1 MSRNDGPRIIPDR
14 CPQCGANLP
23 VGGPQI
29 ICEYCGSRLIRY
41 GGPPVDG
48 PEGAAQPSSGGVIS
62 GVHFKPFSC
71 VDAQGLGGEALSL
84 LIPAGWEFHGGVQW
98 NLARPGMPA
107 VVAFQV
113 YDPSGEAAFEV
124 LPALSFYWTNNP
136 MVQMTMPVGTP
147 YYGNEVRPP
156 ASVVQ
161 VFQELVIPRY
171 RGQYGGLRVLSI
183 EPLPEFA
190 QQVREATV
198 VSSPMEQVRV
208 EAAKARLHYQA
219 GDQALEEDLRGVV
232 KVHSTAMPVFMGSI
246 EHIFWSADY
255 LFAARA
261 ADGQLDGL
269 ADLFQTMISSLRL
282 NPQWFMR
289 YQQCQQALIRGEI
302 QHIAQIGQV
311 SRYISQ
317 VNNEI
322 SAMMT
327 ESYNRQQQ
335 IYDRVATS
343 FSQAIRGVD
352 EYYDPHQGSGVELP
366 SGYSYAWSNALGEY
380 FVSDDPN
387 FDPNLY
393 TNGTWEP
400 LKRK

>member
-1 MSRNDGPRIIPDR
+1 
-14 CPQCGANLP
+14 
-23 VGGPQI
+23 
-29 ICEYCGSRLIRY
+29 
-41 GGPPVDG
+41 
-48 PEGAAQPSSGGVIS
+48 
-62 GVHFKPFSC
+62 
-71 VDAQGLGGEALSL
+71 
-84 LIPAGWEFHGGVQW
+84 
-98 NLARPGMPA
+98 MPA

-113 YDPSGEAAFEV
+113 YDPFGEAAFEV

-232 KVHSTAMPVFMGSI
+232 KVHSTAMPVFMDSI

-302 QHIAQIGQV
+302 HHIAQIGQV

-317 VNNEI
+317 
-322 SAMMT
+322 
-327 ESYNRQQQ
+327 
-335 IYDRVATS
+335 
-343 FSQAIRGVD
+343 
-352 EYYDPHQGSGVELP
+352 
-366 SGYSYAWSNALGEY
+366 
-380 FVSDDPN
+380 
-387 FDPNLY
+387 
-393 TNGTWEP
+393 
-400 LKRK
+400 